1 MKPIKKTEKLTK
13 KVVDEMPFPVGRQDL
28 IWDKDLK
35 GFGLRLSPSKKTY
48 IVQGRIHGTGAT
60 RRVSLGEHG
69 VLTLQEA
76 RKRAKKELS
85 AMLEG
90 TDPAQEKKRAK
101 VEAVTLRKVVEG
113 YLEDRRDLKPSSRA
127 DIQKH
132 LEKSFGAWA
141 DRSFLEITREG
152 VLERFRELSDRS
164 AAQANQAFRV
174 LRALLNYARGK
185 HRHRDKPILLEN
197 PVKVLS
203 DTKNWNR
210 VKSRSGRIPTDRIG
224 AAWNLLQ
231 GLRISPEQTRIGQ
244 TIADAVCFLL
254 LTGCRWSE
262 MAALTWDRVNLEA
275 GSWHLPD
282 PKNREPIT
290 FPLSKVTMKILSERP
305 RKNDFVFPARFGDGH
320 IHDARGVLEKV
331 SALAGTRI
339 TAHDLRRTFRA
350 IAGECGVEFWKTK
363 LLMGHKLSGDVTIS
377 HYTEKSDLRYLSPEI
392 NSVSEWIE
400 RQGVRAKSENI
411 VLFPAKA
418 EGKK

>member
-13 KVVDEMPFPVGRQDL
+13 KVVDEMPFPVGRQAL
-28 IWDKDLK
+28 VWDSDLK

-69 VLTLQEA
+69 LMTLQEA

-85 AMLEG
+85 AMLGG
-90 TDPAQEKKRAK
+90 TDPSHEKKRAK
-101 VEAVTLRKVVEG
+101 VEAVTLRKVVQQ
-113 YLEDRRDLKPSSRA
+113 YLEDRRELKPSSRA

-132 LEKSFGAWA
+132 LKTSFAAWA
-141 DRSFLEITREG
+141 DRPFIEISREKVMTR
-152 VLERFRELSDRS
+152 FKELSERGP
-164 AAQANQAFRV
+164 AQANQAFRN

-185 HRHRDKPILLEN
+185 YRHGYEPIMGEN

-203 DTKNWNR
+203 DTKVWNR
-210 VKSRSGRIPTDRIG
+210 VKVRSGRIPMDRIG
-224 AAWNLLQ
+224 AVWNLLQ
-231 GLRISPEQTRIGQ
+231 GLRTDPGQTRIGQ
-244 TIADAVCFLL
+244 TLADAVCFLL

-262 MAALTWDRVNLEA
+262 MAALTWDRVNLED

-290 FPLSKVTMKILSERP
+290 FPLSSLAAKIVSERP
-305 RKNDFVFPARFGDGH
+305 RKGNLVFPGRSGDGP

-331 SALAGTRI
+331 SALAGTRV

-350 IAGECGVEFWKTK
+350 VAGECAVEFWKTK

-377 HYTEKSDLRYLSPEI
+377 HYTEKSDLRYLSQESNRI
-392 NSVSEWIE
+392 AEWIT
-400 RQGVRAKSENI
+400 RQGTIAATDNVIPIRGRK
-411 VLFPAKA
+411 
-418 EGKK
+418 